1 MFLLRVRVRKRHRA
15 LGMKPR
21 LGMTSGTCRQAS
33 GARPPW
39 RDNRRP
45 RRVTRHME
53 KSQSRRI
60 SGRVAETPK
69 PCIRKIA
76 GSGLKSLHRPAKW
89 RGAQIPTS
97 SHQVALPRW
106 HRAVP
111 RWKHSD
117 TGESAAWGR
126 VGWGE
131 GGVSSSS
138 SSSSSSA
145 APGMWGVGSNLLKA
159 KPPLG
164 LGRSLGLLLLFA
176 FYRQFKLSAFVENR
190 HALPGRLELPTLRLT
205 ASRSNQLSYGSLVT
219 CFR

>member
-1 MFLLRVRVRKRHRA
+1 LFLLRVRVRKRHRA

-21 LGMTSGTCRQAS
+21 LGMASGTCRQAS

-131 GGVSSSS
+131 GG
-138 SSSSSSA
+138 
-145 APGMWGVGSNLLKA
+145 
-159 KPPLG
+159 
-164 LGRSLGLLLLFA
+164 LLLLLLLLLLVVCCPRHVGGGQQPAQSKAPARFGQVTRSAAVIRFLSTIQA
-176 FYRQFKLSAFVENR
+176 FCL
-190 HALPGRLELPTLRLT
+190 
-205 ASRSNQLSYGSLVT
+205 
-219 CFR
+219 C